1 MILTEN
7 RIIEDT
13 ITNNNW
19 SFKNYYN
26 AVHSFSLLEMS
37 KPTKHDAVYQFE
49 EKFRLSNDYGDTM
62 DT

>member
-13 ITNNNW
+13 ITNNW

-49 EKFRLSNDYGDTM
+49 ETFRLSNDYGDTM